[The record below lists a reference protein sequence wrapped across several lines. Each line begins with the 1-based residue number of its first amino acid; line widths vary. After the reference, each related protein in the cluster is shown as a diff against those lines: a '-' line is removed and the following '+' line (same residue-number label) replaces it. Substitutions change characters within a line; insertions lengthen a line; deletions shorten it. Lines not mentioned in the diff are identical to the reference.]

1 LLVNGKK
8 RINEDRANALHL
20 NKISN

>member
-8 RINEDRANALHL
+8 RINKDRANALHL